1 MIIRKA
7 FKFEIMPN
15 GAQIRKMKQF
25 CGCSRFVFN
34 RALAYQNEQYEA
46 DKSFKFSYNKIAN
59 LLPEWKRE
67 LTWLKDCH
75 SQVLQQSLKDLENS
89 FKNFFAKRSD
99 FPKFKRKGEKDS
111 FRFPQGCKLEQQN
124 NRIYLPKI
132 GWIRYRN
139 SRAIVGEM
147 KNVTVSRKCG
157 KWYISV
163 QTEFEQK
170 TPQPKGGEIGIDM
183 GIVRFATLSN
193 GEHFEPINAFK
204 NLKGKLVK
212 LQKQFKHK
220 TKFSKNWQKL
230 KAKIAKLHHK
240 ISNIRKNYLHQ
251 ISSQISQSHAIV
263 YVEDLQVTNMSK
275 SAKGD
280 VEQHG
285 KNVKQKSGLNRM
297 ILDQSWFEFRRQL
310 DYKLLWNGGHLVAV
324 PPQNTSRT
332 CPCCGHT
339 AKDNRQT
346 QAVFECVECGY
357 TENADAVGAIN
368 VLKRGQAIQA
378 ALNQKIR
385 AGHVRSAC
393 EVNNAVR
400 LSAARTHRSESAKHR

>member
-1 MIIRKA
+1 MQLRKA

-15 GAQIRKMKQF
+15 SEQIRRIKQF

-34 RALAYQNEQYEA
+34 RALAWQNEQYEQ
-46 DKSFKFSYNKIAN
+46 DNSVKFSYTKIAN
-59 LLPEWKRE
+59 LLPHWKKE
-67 LTWLKDCH
+67 LLWLKDCH
-75 SQVLQQSLKDLENS
+75 SQVLQQSLKDLES
-89 FKNFFAKRSD
+89 AFKNFFQKRAD
-99 FPKFKRKGEKDS
+99 FPKFKKKGLKER

-124 NRIYLPKI
+124 NRLYLPKI
-132 GWIRYRN
+132 GWVRYRN
-139 SRAIVGEM
+139 SRAVVGEI
-147 KNVTVSRKCG
+147 KNVTVSQKCG
-157 KWYISV
+157 RFFVSI
-163 QTEFEQK
+163 QTEFEYEIPTHQ
-170 TPQPKGGEIGIDM
+170 GGEIGIDM
-183 GIVRFATLSN
+183 GVARFATLSS
-193 GEHFEPINAFK
+193 GEFFEPLNAFK
-204 NLKGKLVK
+204 TYKGKLAK
-212 LQKQFKHK
+212 LQRQLKNKV
-220 TKFSKNWQKL
+220 KFSQNWQKL

-251 ISSQISQSHAIV
+251 ISQSHAIV

-275 SAKGD
+275 SAKRD

-310 DYKLLWNGGHLVAV
+310 DYKLLWNGGHLIAV

-357 TENADAVGAIN
+357 TENADVVGAIN
-368 VLKRGQAIQA
+368 ILRRGQEILA
-378 ALNQKIR
+378 A
-385 AGHVRSAC
+385 
-393 EVNNAVR
+393 
-400 LSAARTHRSESAKHR
+400 

>member
-34 RALAYQNEQYEA
+34 RALVYRNEQYEA

-75 SQVLQQSLKDLENS
+75 SQVLQQALKDLESS

-139 SRAIVGEM
+139 SRDVVGEI

-204 NLKGKLVK
+204 NLKGKLAK
-212 LQKQFKHK
+212 LQRRLKNKV
-220 TKFSKNWQKL
+220 KFSQNWQKL

-240 ISNIRKNYLHQ
+240 IAHCRKDFLHQ
-251 ISSQISQSHAIV
+251 TSSKISKNHAIV

-332 CPCCGHT
+332 CPCCGYT
-339 AKDNRQT
+339 AKENRQT

-357 TENADAVGAIN
+357 TGNADVVGAIN
-368 VLKRGQAIQA
+368 ILRRGQEILA
-378 ALNQKIR
+378 AQ
-385 AGHVRSAC
+385 
-393 EVNNAVR
+393 
-400 LSAARTHRSESAKHR
+400 

>member
-7 FKFEIMPN
+7 YKFELMPN
-15 GAQIRKMKQF
+15 GAQIRKIKQF

-75 SQVLQQSLKDLENS
+75 SQVLQQALKDLESS

-280 VEQHG
+280 VEQYG

-332 CPCCGHT
+332 CPCCGYI
-339 AKDNRQT
+339 AKENRQT

-357 TENADAVGAIN
+357 TENADVAGAIN
-368 VLKRGQAIQA
+368 ILRRGQEILA
-378 ALNQKIR
+378 AQ
-385 AGHVRSAC
+385 
-393 EVNNAVR
+393 
-400 LSAARTHRSESAKHR
+400 